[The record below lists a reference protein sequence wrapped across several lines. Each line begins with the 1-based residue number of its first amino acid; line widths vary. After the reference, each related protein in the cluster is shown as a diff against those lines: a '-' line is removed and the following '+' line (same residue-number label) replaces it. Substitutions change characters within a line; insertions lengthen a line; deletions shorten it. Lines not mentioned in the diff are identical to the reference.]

1 MRARSRAPSLG
12 RRIAIAIS
20 ALCVLAVAFAVR
32 FEWVL
37 HVDNP
42 FDNLYSDMGF
52 YIVRAQW
59 LATGTTTDFPRELA
73 MYPPG
78 THTLYAAEMALIG
91 WSRHTPFLVAHCLW
105 GALVAPC
112 VLLLSLRV
120 VRSLFVAIPVGL
132 CMAIWQPQVVYSG
145 FFSSE
150 QFACGLF
157 AVGALLLVRHVE
169 TGRGAILTGLVAG
182 TTYLVRPQFLLTA
195 ALLGV
200 AWLLAAWRRP
210 ALAPRLRW
218 GRSVLAAALMGGFVA
233 GGAIRYASIAERPG
247 LIADEDALQRL
258 FADTDVGKVSSW
270 IGGRH
275 WVFMPP
281 SKIAV
286 GEMREYAFEGYIGD
300 RAKLQEGRRLFLR
313 GRSLEW
319 RAKHLLSNIDLLVE
333 HNWLWPES
341 DHVNREP
348 WRHRYSEDFESV
360 LHWLLPLA
368 ALGLLSALWRRTP
381 VLIVATA
388 YVATVVVVAAL
399 FWGEMRYR
407 VPYDGFL
414 VILSLE
420 GARLLVVGAWRLVR
434 RAALLAFHRVT
445 TR

>member
-1 MRARSRAPSLG
+1 MTRRPASRLC
-12 RRIAIAIS
+12 IAV
-20 ALCVLAVAFAVR
+20 ALLCMLAVAFAVR
-32 FEWVL
+32 LEWVR
-37 HVDNP
+37 HVDDP
-42 FDNLYSDMGF
+42 FDNQYSDMAF
-52 YIVRAQW
+52 YVARARW
-59 LATGTTTDFPRELA
+59 LVAGTIPEFPRELG

-78 THTLYAAEMALIG
+78 THTLYAAEIALIG
-91 WSRHTPFLVAHCLW
+91 WSRHTAFLVAHCLW

-112 VLLLSLRV
+112 VMLLSLRV
-120 VRSLFVAIPVGL
+120 VRSLWVAFPVGL
-132 CMAIWQPQVVYSG
+132 LMAVWQPQVVYSG

-157 AVGALLLVRHVE
+157 AVSAWLLVRHAE
-169 TGRGAILTGLVAG
+169 TGRGAIVTGLVAG
-182 TTYLVRPQFLLTA
+182 TTYLVRPQFLLTV
-195 ALLGV
+195 ALLGG

-210 ALAPRLRW
+210 ALAPRPRW
-218 GRSVLAAALMGGFVA
+218 GRTAIAAALMGAFVA

-258 FADTDVGKVSSW
+258 FADTDVGKVQSGM
-270 IGGRH
+270 GGRH
-275 WVFMPP
+275 WVFVPP
-281 SKIAV
+281 SKMAV
-286 GEMREYAFEGYIGD
+286 GEMREYSFDGYIGD
-300 RAKLQEGRRLFLR
+300 RDKLEQGRRLFLR

-333 HNWLWPES
+333 RNWLWPES

-348 WRHRYSEDFESV
+348 WRRRYSEDFESL

-381 VLIVATA
+381 VLLVAAA

-414 VILSLE
+414 IILSLE
-420 GARLLVVGAWRLVR
+420 GARLLVSGAWRLVR
-434 RAALLAFHRVT
+434 SVGLLAFHRMT